1 MKKNRIVYV
10 VFVIF
15 LIVGIGLLAGAFL
28 FSRYFAS
35 FKAGAEEVT
44 GEITRIEEYYDSD
57 RELRHHVY
65 VSYTYDGVDYDD
77 VSINSYNSSMY
88 EGKEIELLCDR
99 KNPEHIMEKSAG
111 NLVVIILAGIGIIF
125 VLVGGIPLLVMTG
138 KKSKNKKILEN
149 GQVLHALVD
158 SIEYN
163 TSVAVNGTHPYVI
176 FCSYRDEYKDIT
188 YRFKSENIWTDPFL
202 VFQPGSDIE
211 VYVEPGDYS
220 KYYVNAQKMIE
231 QKVVDFT

>member
-1 MKKNRIVYV
+1 MKKNRIIYV
-10 VFVIF
+10 VFIF
-15 LIVGIGLLAGAFL
+15 FLVVGIGLLAGAF
-28 FSRYFAS
+28 FYGRYYIS

-44 GEITRIEEYYDSD
+44 GEITRIEEYYDSE

-77 VSINSYNSSMY
+77 VSIGSYSSSMY
-88 EGKEIELLCDR
+88 EGKEIELFCDK
-99 KNPEHIMEKSAG
+99 KNPGHIMRKSDG
-111 NLVVIILAGIGIIF
+111 SFGVIILAGMGVVF
-125 VLVGGIPLLVMTG
+125 ALVGAIPLLVMIR
-138 KKSKNKKILEN
+138 KKSKNKEILEK

-163 TSVAVNGTHPYVI
+163 TNVAVNGAHPYVI

>member
-35 FKAGAEEVT
+35 FKARAEEVT

-88 EGKEIELLCDR
+88 EGKEIELLCDK
-99 KNPEHIMEKSAG
+99 KNPEHIMKKSAG

>member
-35 FKAGAEEVT
+35 FKARAEEVT

-88 EGKEIELLCDR
+88 EGKEIELLCDK
-99 KNPEHIMEKSAG
+99 KNPEHIMGKSAG
-111 NLVVIILAGIGIIF
+111 NLVVIILSGIGIIF
-125 VLVGGIPLLVMTG
+125 VLVGGIPLLVMIR
-138 KKSKNKKILEN
+138 KKSKNKKILEK

-176 FCSYRDEYKDIT
+176 FCSYRDEYQDIT
-188 YRFKSENIWTDPFL
+188 YRFKSDNIWTDPFL

>member
-35 FKAGAEEVT
+35 FKARAEKVT

-57 RELRHHVY
+57 HELRHHVY

-88 EGKEIELLCDR
+88 EGKEIELLCDK
-99 KNPEHIMEKSAG
+99 KNPEHIMGKSDG

-125 VLVGGIPLLVMTG
+125 VLVGGIPLLVMNG

-176 FCSYRDEYKDIT
+176 FCSYRDEYKDII

>member
-88 EGKEIELLCDR
+88 EGKEIELLCDK